1 MKAQKQKNNFA
12 QKYMNN
18 VKALFP
24 LIRKQERI
32 YLRQMRQNIDD
43 YCEISTVSS
52 LEELYEEFGSPQD
65 VVYNYYSIMDASQLF
80 TMIRFHQI
88 IKCVSI
94 FIALI
99 IIVVCAMLFREH
111 LIMMRQEAIFT
122 ETAITNTEE
131 GLR

>member
-99 IIVVCAMLFREH
+99 IVCAMLFREH